1 MIRRLLRECF
11 LCEGRKGELCVDK
24 LKVDDRF
31 IQSNR
36 EAWWSSAL
44 SVGYFV
50 LWYGFAYGLGS
61 GLVADYSYIWGL
73 PAWFVLSCF
82 FSAPL
87 FCLGT
92 ALVIRKFFVEVPLD
106 GWLDE

>member
-1 MIRRLLRECF
+1 MLYV
-11 LCEGRKGELCVDK
+11 GK

-36 EAWWSSAL
+36 EARWSIFL
-44 SVGYFV
+44 SVGYFL

-61 GLVADYSYIWGL
+61 GSVADYSYIGGL
-73 PAWFVLSCF
+73 PSWFVLSCF

-87 FCLGT
+87 FCLST
-92 ALVIRKFFVEVPLD
+92 AWVIRTIFVELPLD

>member
-1 MIRRLLRECF
+1 M
-11 LCEGRKGELCVDK
+11 GK

-36 EAWWSSAL
+36 EAWWSIAL

-50 LWYGFAYGLGS
+50 LWYSSAYGLGS
-61 GLVADYSYIWGL
+61 GSVADYSYIWGL
-73 PAWFVLSCF
+73 PSWFVLSCI

-92 ALVIRKFFVEVPLD
+92 ALVIRWAFVELPLD